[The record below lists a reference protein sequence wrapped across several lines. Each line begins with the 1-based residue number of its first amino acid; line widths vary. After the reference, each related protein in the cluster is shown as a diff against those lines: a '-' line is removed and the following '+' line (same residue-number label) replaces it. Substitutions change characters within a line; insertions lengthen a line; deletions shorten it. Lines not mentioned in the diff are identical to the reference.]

1 MLFCVRKGKVQGKVN
16 FPNDSGG
23 LPPRRSCAFLR
34 QHIPSRA
41 LTRVKEDLSSD
52 HFRWKNI
59 LKGSNDW
66 SKATYFIDIDSRSNK
81 MIPDSRLIPGSVKA
95 LVFDCDG
102 TLVDTMPIHWRAWCK
117 ICNETGL
124 VFRKKDFYTLAGV
137 PGKKIINV
145 LAKQQGIKLDPCAIY
160 DQKRKYFLE
169 GLTSVTAIQCVVRF
183 AQEAHKLGIPTAVAS
198 GSSRAQVQK
207 GKRSISLSLV
217 F

>member
-1 MLFCVRKGKVQGKVN
+1 
-16 FPNDSGG
+16 
-23 LPPRRSCAFLR
+23 
-34 QHIPSRA
+34 
-41 LTRVKEDLSSD
+41 
-52 HFRWKNI
+52 
-59 LKGSNDW
+59 
-66 SKATYFIDIDSRSNK
+66 

-137 PGKKIINV
+137 PGRKIINV

-198 GSSRAQVQK
+198 GSSRAQVQEGK
-207 GKRSISLSLV
+207 KRSRYSLNLVVLTNSFNKYRKSCKRFLYQTKGRLEFLSLSILTRN
-217 F
+217 FQ